1 MTFSRHQRQYGDSE
15 QQESQDATD
24 RKDDAQ
30 SNSQQPSQDLS
41 YTITSHIQKGPKPIN
56 LTEHIRKANKIQIKK
71 RFEQESQNACSPD
84 SILNQANKLFD
95 ENYLSKALKKYLEY
109 IKLEPLDVEVHQR
122 IGMIYTSI
130 GQKDQMTIGS
140 PSDSASLQTKNE
152 MTNSLEEAI
161 LHFE

>member
-1 MTFSRHQRQYGDSE
+1 M
-15 QQESQDATD
+15 
-24 RKDDAQ
+24 
-30 SNSQQPSQDLS
+30 
-41 YTITSHIQKGPKPIN
+41 
-56 LTEHIRKANKIQIKK
+56 
-71 RFEQESQNACSPD
+71 
-84 SILNQANKLFD
+84 NQANKLFD